1 MSPPSWSQRQA
12 CSSLSENQTAFTD
25 RDSSGC
31 LCTAGRAGPCQAQSN
46 SSGVFDDSHTH
57 QKGERRHWTS
67 VAEENTPQAVSLP
80 FVPFWRNIEKCVL
93 RTMCAQ
99 ACGSTCTKVGITN
112 RLVQPWLT
120 AWLWVLDTMFFWVNT
135 YALLYLAWM
144 CSHLVLALTASQFI
158 MRSACLHILR
168 HKNWRQVDLHLFI
181 FSGVFL
187 WLHSPLLCL
196 HCAQRVC
203 LETGVFSSK
212 ETDEQPLPDICS
224 LYRGEHFR
232 SD

>member
-1 MSPPSWSQRQA
+1 
-12 CSSLSENQTAFTD
+12 
-25 RDSSGC
+25 
-31 LCTAGRAGPCQAQSN
+31 
-46 SSGVFDDSHTH
+46 
-57 QKGERRHWTS
+57 
-67 VAEENTPQAVSLP
+67 
-80 FVPFWRNIEKCVL
+80 
-93 RTMCAQ
+93 MCAQ
-99 ACGSTCTKVGITN
+99 ACSSISMKVGITN

-120 AWLWVLDTMFFWVNT
+120 AWLCVLDTMFFWVNT
-135 YALLYLAWM
+135 YTLLYLTWM

-212 ETDEQPLPDICS
+212 ETDEQPLPNICS
-224 LYRGEHFR
+224 LNEENVLDLINFECYADNFFLISFKWEFKCANTSLALRASLNAVWELMLLILADPYFI
-232 SD
+232 